1 MKQEKRRKVE
11 YRYYEVPQDVPVLAL
26 LGEGW
31 IRPYGEEGLLAL
43 HFHNHLEISYCYEG
57 CGQLALGDEV
67 VPYGPQTLTVV
78 PRNVCHT
85 TVSENQML
93 CRNEYLFIDAEGFV
107 GSLPEEERR
116 FGEKLL
122 RHINRAP
129 IALSHSQN
137 PALGDAILSL
147 IRELRSKQRFY
158 QMSVK
163 GLLLTLL
170 IEIAREDMLRE
181 DVSEISVVIGHKQR
195 LLIRDALT
203 FIEAHYGEDIR
214 IATLADHCH
223 MSEPHFRR
231 LFGSIMQLSPLEYI
245 NLVRVE
251 MACDL
256 LRTTEY
262 SMEIIASMVGYR
274 SISSFNRSF
283 LRVTGATPIKW
294 KKSPEN
300 YEQKLRNYQI
310 AAFQGWR

>member
-43 HFHNHLEISYCYEG
+43 HFHNHLEIGYCYEG

-122 RHINRAP
+122 RHINRRAHCAQP
-129 IALSHSQN
+129 FPKPRA
-137 PALGDAILSL
+137 GRRYSL
-147 IRELRSKQRFY
+147 PHPRAAEQA
-158 QMSVK
+158 
-163 GLLLTLL
+163 TLL
-170 IEIAREDMLRE
+170 SDERQSLC
-181 DVSEISVVIGHKQR
+181 
-195 LLIRDALT
+195 LL
-203 FIEAHYGEDIR
+203 
-214 IATLADHCH
+214 C
-223 MSEPHFRR
+223 
-231 LFGSIMQLSPLEYI
+231 
-245 NLVRVE
+245 
-251 MACDL
+251 
-256 LRTTEY
+256 
-262 SMEIIASMVGYR
+262 
-274 SISSFNRSF
+274 
-283 LRVTGATPIKW
+283 
-294 KKSPEN
+294 
-300 YEQKLRNYQI
+300 
-310 AAFQGWR
+310 